1 MAVKILK
8 FCATWCNAC
17 NQADKYLDR
26 TSGDRELEVQKIDV
40 DASEELAVKYN
51 IRSIPTFVAVK
62 PNGDIV
68 GTIVGFDSKKL
79 EEFFENVK
87 YK

>member
-8 FCATWCNAC
+8 FGATWCNAC
-17 NQADKYLDR
+17 NQADRYLDR
-26 TSGDRELEVQKIDV
+26 TQGDRTLEVERIDV
-40 DASEELAVKYN
+40 DEQEALAIKYN
-51 IRSIPTFVAVK
+51 VRSIPTFIAVK

-79 EEFFENVK
+79 EEFFEKVE